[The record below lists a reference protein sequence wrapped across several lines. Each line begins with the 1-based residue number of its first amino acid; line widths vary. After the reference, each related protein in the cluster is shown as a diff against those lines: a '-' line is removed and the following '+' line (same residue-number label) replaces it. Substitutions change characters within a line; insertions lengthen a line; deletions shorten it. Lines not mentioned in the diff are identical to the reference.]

1 MCSNLEKLH
10 TKEFFFKLTLKN
22 NNRLAGESN
31 EKAAYHRLCRW
42 FCRWCCREWCLP
54 RWLAARW
61 WSGRSWPRS
70 SWCARISLP
79 ASPPHGKENKITT
92 CHDLITLQTEDVSL
106 VSPKYSESA
115 KRLSHPHIA
124 SQQILCLTWIQ
135 RVSKT
140 CVSPEYSE
148 SAKFVSHPNIASQ
161 QNTCITWIQQV
172 SKTCVSPEYSKS
184 AKRVLFIRI

>member
-1 MCSNLEKLH
+1 MILQVMLS
-10 TKEFFFKLTLKN
+10 
-22 NNRLAGESN
+22 RVMSPPLAGGSMMVWQIM
-31 EKAAYHRLCRW
+31 ATFIVMRTY
-42 FCRWCCREWCLP
+42 F
-54 RWLAARW
+54 
-61 WSGRSWPRS
+61 
-70 SWCARISLP
+70 P
-79 ASPPHGKENKITT
+79 ACQPPPHGKKNKITT
-92 CHDLITLQTEDVSL
+92 CHDLITLQTEDVLL
-106 VSPKYSESA
+106 VLPKYSESA

-124 SQQILCLTWIQ
+124 SQQILCLTWKQ